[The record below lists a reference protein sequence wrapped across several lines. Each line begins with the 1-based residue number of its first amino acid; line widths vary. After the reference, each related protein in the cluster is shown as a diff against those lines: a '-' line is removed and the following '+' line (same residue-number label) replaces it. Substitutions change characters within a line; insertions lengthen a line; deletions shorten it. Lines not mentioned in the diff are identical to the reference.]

1 MPVLVLFILFLCW
14 GSFLNVVAYRL
25 VRGENV
31 AFPRSHC
38 PRCHAPIAWYDNIPV
53 VSWLILKGKC
63 RHCREAISPLYP
75 IIELLTATVLTLLY
89 LAVPQIFFPAYFIFF
104 SALIVSFRSDIET
117 MLISQWVTLFILPL
131 GPLFA
136 FINLLPISAVE
147 SLMGAALGYLFLF
160 LIAKIFALLTHKE
173 GMGAGDFELL
183 AFIGAFIGP
192 IGCWLTLLIASIF
205 GSLIGI
211 ILIASGGQR
220 SMKIPFG
227 PFLAIGAII
236 VTLAQFIFWVPMLG

>member
-1 MPVLVLFILFLCW
+1 MSVLLLFIFFLCW

-25 VRGENV
+25 IRGENL

-38 PRCHAPIAWYDNIPV
+38 PRCNAPIAWYDNVPV
-53 VSWLILKGKC
+53 LSWILLQGKC
-63 RHCREAISPLYP
+63 RDCHEAISLLYP
-75 IIELLTATVLTLLY
+75 IIELLTAVSLTLLY
-89 LAVPQIFFPAYFIFF
+89 LVVPHLFFPAYFIFF

-136 FINLLPISAVE
+136 FMHLLPITPLE
-147 SLMGAALGYLFLF
+147 SLAGAALGYLFLW
-160 LIAKIFALLTHKE
+160 LIAKIFNLLTRKE

-183 AFIGAFIGP
+183 AFIGAFIGV
-192 IGCWLTLLIASIF
+192 IGCWLTLLIASIL
-205 GSLIGI
+205 GSFIGI
-211 ILIASGGQR
+211 ILIKLKGQR

-227 PFLAIGAII
+227 PFLVVGAII
-236 VTLAQFIFWVPMLG
+236 VTLSRYLFSFF